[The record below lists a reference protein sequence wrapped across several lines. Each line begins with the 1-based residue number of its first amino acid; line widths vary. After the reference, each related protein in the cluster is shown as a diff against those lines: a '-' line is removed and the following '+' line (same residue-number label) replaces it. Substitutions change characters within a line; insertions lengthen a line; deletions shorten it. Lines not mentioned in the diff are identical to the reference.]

1 MALVPLVGP
10 QAVQNLRYTRCTGAE
25 LETAEGRTILDFL
38 SGYCVQNSGHNHPY
52 IVQQIC
58 GNNFMVLKVAPPL
71 IISKPQIDYF
81 IESVRDVLAIMHSSG
96 TFWSDAIKLGRRA
109 IFA

>member
-1 MALVPLVGP
+1 MALVSLVGP

-38 SGYCVQNSGHNHPY
+38 YGYCVHNSGHNHPY

-58 GNNFMVLKVAPPL
+58 RNNFMVLKVAPPL
-71 IISKPQIDYF
+71 IISEPQIGLLHR
-81 IESVRDVLAIMHSSG
+81 IGTRCSRDHALLW
-96 TFWSDAIKLGRRA
+96 TFSDAIKLGRRA